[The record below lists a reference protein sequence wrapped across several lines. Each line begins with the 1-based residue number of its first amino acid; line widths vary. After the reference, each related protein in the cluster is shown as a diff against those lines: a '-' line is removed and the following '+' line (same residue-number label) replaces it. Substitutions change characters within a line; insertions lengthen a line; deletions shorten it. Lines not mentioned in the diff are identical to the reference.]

1 QQKPTLSP
9 MFRATF
15 SALRKLQPLGPRV
28 LVKRTL
34 AAKQTKAGVLIPEQ
48 VAGKVNE
55 GTVVAVA
62 AATKDWAP
70 TVKVNDTVL
79 LPEFGGSSVKVE
91 GEEFFLYNED
101 SLLGVLQG

>member
-1 QQKPTLSP
+1 
-9 MFRATF
+9 MFRTT
-15 SALRKLQPLGPRV
+15 LPVLKKLQPLGERV
-28 LVKRTL
+28 LVKRTQ

-62 AATKDWAP
+62 VANKDWTP
-70 TVKVNDTVL
+70 TVKAGDIVL
-79 LPEFGGSSVKVE
+79 LPEFGGNAVKVE

-101 SLLGVLQG
+101 SLLGVLQN